1 MLVPKVG
8 NEYILWNIRMPDEY
22 YALAS
27 QEYSEA
33 VDAYMLKHRKDHRV
47 YKVPTN
53 YVDIENRGLV
63 FDIGQ
68 RIRLESLEH
77 FVEGYRDS
85 RISSF
90 TQNVNT
96 PTMYDLDI
104 SDVLSTGTVTQIRN
118 DVDEIRNYTQTTAAS
133 IPDVVRSWEGTPASD
148 FNLYS
153 AKKAVKEFLSRQYPD
168 VAQGLIKFLEGIEL
182 GKYVSGIET
191 GTGAA
196 IDKDGN
202 AEMTSLTLR
211 SFLKVPTLIYNKV
224 QVTGGEMWNTEGGTI
239 ASVAPDGDSDTA
251 FVLTMDIEDG
261 DNIEL
266 QVDDIC
272 KGHYNKNGGFIT
284 SYFRVVSVNQTA
296 KTMRVVLGADA
307 EVPGGVNCAPTAYM
321 NIARYGNFTNEERQ
335 QSQYF
340 SSSEQR
346 ISLLSGV
353 DQYIIEPK
361 HYKVV
366 IGSVPEAL
374 LPENNPVSG
383 RASIYLDN
391 VIAKNFFQIDK
402 NNEVI
407 RIIRDRGLWNSVD
420 AVANPYL
427 CNEQYQDEVY
437 HNSCKY
443 RCIVE
448 GATTEPR
455 YDSTDWLLVAGD
467 TTLTLDIESTDG
479 ETFLV
484 GQLLTTLTAKVK
496 RGVTDITADILV
508 GDWSWTRETDDA
520 ASDTIW
526 NTDHAGCGNSVTLT
540 NEDLT
545 ALSGRFICTAYVRDG
560 AESVSAQVAF

>member
-1 MLVPKVG
+1 M
-8 NEYILWNIRMPDEY
+8 
-22 YALAS
+22 A
-27 QEYSEA
+27 
-33 VDAYMLKHRKDHRV
+33 
-47 YKVPTN
+47 
-53 YVDIENRGLV
+53 

-68 RIRLESLEH
+68 RIRLESSEH
-77 FVEGYRDS
+77 FASGYRDS
-85 RISSF
+85 RISAF
-90 TQNVNT
+90 TQNVNI

-104 SDVLSTGTVTQIRN
+104 SDVLSTGTVTQIRD
-118 DVDEIRNYTQTTAAS
+118 DVDEIRHYTQTTAAS

-148 FNLYS
+148 FNLFS
-153 AKKAVKEFLSRQYPD
+153 AKKAVKEFLSRLYPD
-168 VAQGLIKFLEGIEL
+168 VAQGLIKFIEGIEL

-196 IDKDGN
+196 IDKEGN

-239 ASVAPDGDSDTA
+239 AKVEPDADSDTA

-296 KTMRVVLGADA
+296 KTIRVVLGDNEA
-307 EVPGGVNCAPTAYM
+307 VPGGVNCAPTAYM

-402 NNEVI
+402 DNEII
-407 RIIRDRGLWNSVD
+407 RTVRDRGLWSTID
-420 AVANPYL
+420 AVTNPYQ
-427 CNEQYQDEVY
+427 CNAQYQDEVY

-448 GATTEPR
+448 GTTAEPR

-484 GQLLTTLTAKVK
+484 GQLSTTLTAKVK
-496 RGVTDITADILV
+496 RGITDITADILV
-508 GDWSWTRETDDA
+508 GDWSWTRETGDI

-540 NEDLT
+540 NEDLA

>member
-1 MLVPKVG
+1 MALKQYSVVTRSYEALPRSKRLRARGATAGESGGGGGSVTITG
-8 NEYILWNIRMPDEY
+8 NGDGHTHANKATL
-22 YALAS
+22 
-27 QEYSEA
+27 
-33 VDAYMLKHRKDHRV
+33 DAQSMDA
-47 YKVPTN
+47 
-53 YVDIENRGLV
+53 
-63 FDIGQ
+63 
-68 RIRLESLEH
+68 
-77 FVEGYRDS
+77 EGYLYLKYKPDGSDDS
-85 RISSF
+85 KEEKVKAGYADEAAHALEADNADKWDGQQFADYLDQALRTGDIVKFLKVIASEF
-90 TQNVNT
+90 RT
-96 PTMYDLDI
+96 PTFI
-104 SDVLSTGTVTQIRN
+104 
-118 DVDEIRNYTQTTAAS
+118 
-133 IPDVVRSWEGTPASD
+133 
-148 FNLYS
+148 
-153 AKKAVKEFLSRQYPD
+153 
-168 VAQGLIKFLEGIEL
+168 
-182 GKYVSGIET
+182 SGIET
-191 GTGAA
+191 GAGAGV
-196 IDKDGN
+196 DENGN

-239 ASVAPDGDSDTA
+239 AKVEPDGDSDTA

-296 KTMRVVLGADA
+296 KTMRIVLGADA

-407 RIIRDRGLWNSVD
+407 RTIRDRGLWNSVD

-484 GQLLTTLTAKVK
+484 GQLSTTLTAKVK

-508 GDWSWTRETDDA
+508 GDWSWTRETDDV

-540 NEDLT
+540 NEDLA

>member
-1 MLVPKVG
+1 M
-8 NEYILWNIRMPDEY
+8 
-22 YALAS
+22 ALKQFSVVTRTYEALPRS
-27 QEYSEA
+27 KRLRGRGVNGSESGGGSSA
-33 VDAYMLKHRKDHRV
+33 VTVIGDGDGHTHANKTTLDAQSMDA
-47 YKVPTN
+47 
-53 YVDIENRGLV
+53 
-63 FDIGQ
+63 
-68 RIRLESLEH
+68 
-77 FVEGYRDS
+77 EGYLYLKYKPDGADDS
-85 RISSF
+85 KEEKVKAGFADEATHAKEADNADKWDGQQFADYLDQALRTGDIVQFLKVIASEF
-90 TQNVNT
+90 RT
-96 PTMYDLDI
+96 PNFI
-104 SDVLSTGTVTQIRN
+104 
-118 DVDEIRNYTQTTAAS
+118 
-133 IPDVVRSWEGTPASD
+133 
-148 FNLYS
+148 
-153 AKKAVKEFLSRQYPD
+153 
-168 VAQGLIKFLEGIEL
+168 
-182 GKYVSGIET
+182 SGIET
-191 GTGAA
+191 GIGAA
-196 IDKDGN
+196 IDKEGN

-239 ASVAPDGDSDTA
+239 AKVEPDAGSDTA

-296 KTMRVVLGADA
+296 KTIRVVLGDNDA
-307 EVPGGVNCAPTAYM
+307 VPGGVNCAPTAYM

-402 NNEVI
+402 GNEVI
-407 RIIRDRGLWNSVD
+407 RTVRDRGLWSAID
-420 AVANPYL
+420 AVTNPYQ
-427 CNEQYQDEVY
+427 CNAQYQDEVY

-448 GATTEPR
+448 GTTAEPR

-484 GQLLTTLTAKVK
+484 GQLSTTLTAKVK

-508 GDWSWTRETDDA
+508 GDWSWTRETGDV

-540 NEDLT
+540 NEDLA